1 MERTA
6 ASTSSTDPR
15 YVALGR
21 VVAAHGVSGQ
31 LRVRYFGDGPEE
43 LLRHDRVVVGRS
55 EADPEAAEFEV
66 VRAVPGRRGEV
77 RIGLVGVEDRE
88 AAERLRGRLLM
99 TGPEALE
106 PLRSGE
112 YYGYQLLGCRV
123 EGHDGRAIGVVRG
136 IWPIGENDV
145 LVVEGEGGTEHL
157 IPAVRD
163 LLREVD
169 VEGRRIVVDVIPGLL
184 ESA

>member
-66 VRAVPGRRGEV
+66 VRA
-77 RIGLVGVEDRE
+77 VGVEDRE

-184 ESA
+184 ESV